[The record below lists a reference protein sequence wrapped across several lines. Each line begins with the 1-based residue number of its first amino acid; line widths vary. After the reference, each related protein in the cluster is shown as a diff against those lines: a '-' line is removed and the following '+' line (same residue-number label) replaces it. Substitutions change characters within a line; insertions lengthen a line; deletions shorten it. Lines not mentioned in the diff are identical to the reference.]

1 MVFPRQLDPIL
12 FSARFLPL
20 DVCRCRFL
28 FKIVDYFVNIDWM
41 SISAVALVFVSLFLL
56 CMLFVLSWVSIPA
69 FCMLALVL
77 FQSQQ
82 CLKCNLNIVQVARK
96 LAMVEADLERAEER
110 AETGES
116 KIVELEEELR
126 VVGNNLKSLEVS
138 EEKVRILT
146 LYLVNKML
154 TRLMT

>member
-1 MVFPRQLDPIL
+1 MF
-12 FSARFLPL
+12 FL
-20 DVCRCRFL
+20 
-28 FKIVDYFVNIDWM
+28 
-41 SISAVALVFVSLFLL
+41 
-56 CMLFVLSWVSIPA
+56 LSWVSIPA

-82 CLKCNLNIVQVARK
+82 CPKCNLIIAQVARK

-138 EEKVRILT
+138 EEKVSTLT
-146 LYLVNKML
+146 LYMVNKML